1 MGNKSNINYTIF
13 TKKKM
18 EFDFKENY
26 ILENE
31 FVRLEPLQHSDFDVL
46 LSYSEN
52 EPDIWEF
59 NSGGANGK
67 ENLEKYISNAILQRE
82 NEKEYAFII
91 FDKATRKYVGS
102 TRFYAIFLEN
112 KTIEIG
118 YTWYGK
124 EFQGTGINK
133 NCKYLL
139 LKFAFEELNM
149 ERVAFAA
156 NTKNNRSIHAMKSIG
171 CVVEGVLRN
180 CSTDASGNRI
190 DVARLSILKNEWND
204 NVKIKLEQRIGNF
217 ARR

>member
-1 MGNKSNINYTIF
+1 MK
-13 TKKKM
+13 
-18 EFDFKENY
+18 FDFKENY

-31 FVRLEPLQHSDFDVL
+31 YVRLEPLKSSDFNVL
-46 LSYSEN
+46 LYYSEN
-52 EPDIWEF
+52 EADIWEF

-67 ENLEKYISNAILQRE
+67 DNLEKYISNAILQRG

-91 FDKATRKYVGS
+91 FDKTTQKYVGS

-124 EFQGTGINK
+124 DFQGSGINK

-139 LKFAFEELNM
+139 LEFAFEKLNM

-156 NTKNNRSIHAMKSIG
+156 NSKNNRSINAMKSIG

-180 CSTDASGNRI
+180 CGTDANGNRI
-190 DVARLSILKNEWND
+190 DATRLSILKDEWYD
-204 NVKIKLEQRIGNF
+204 EVKSKLKQKINNF
-217 ARR
+217 